1 MARKSYKKKFYR
13 KKGRWSANIRTIT
26 NESVTAPSGS
36 FFSTL
41 DLCLNP
47 PQDSATVSQQFTV
60 KNVELSYEIDSDTT
74 DGINFAEALTS
85 YIMFVP
91 QGMTVTETYPNF
103 HPEFIMAMKF
113 LGSPSINND
122 VSVDP
127 PTGLNTGRNP
137 LRIKTRLARRL
148 QTGDKIIL
156 LIVGTNITNTQR
168 TLKYNG
174 IIRWWTKA
182 N

>member
-1 MARKSYKKKFYR
+1 MARKSYKKRFYR
-13 KKGRWSANIRTIT
+13 RKGRWSANIRTIT

-47 PQDSATVSQQFTV
+47 PQDSTTVSQQFTV
-60 KNVELSYEIDSDTT
+60 KNVELSYEIDSDASL
-74 DGINFAEALTS
+74 NFAEGLTS

-122 VSVDP
+122 LGVDP
-127 PTGLNTGRNP
+127 PQGLNTGRNP
-137 LRIKTRLARRL
+137 LKIKTRLARRL

-156 LIVGTNITNTQR
+156 LIVGTNITDTQA

>member
-122 VSVDP
+122 VSTDP